1 MSSSS
6 TTEKVQKTYH
16 TKATG
21 NALITVEEH
30 SHPVE
35 LKLYGGCFCPFVQRV
50 WIVLELSG
58 LEYQYIEVDPYKKPK
73 ELLDVNPRGLVPA
86 LAHGD
91 WGCYESTVLM
101 EYVDDISE
109 RKLLPEDPKQKAY
122 SRLWADH
129 ISRNI
134 VPTFYRY
141 LQAQEVEKQAEYGKE
156 FEKQVS
162 PPTAVLIGPNLG
174 TKYPALMHVDSQV
187 NTLLEA
193 ADPKG
198 PFFAGTKL
206 SFVDV
211 MVAPWIL
218 RCPRVLQPYRGWQPP
233 SEDSRFGRYI
243 SALESERS
251 VKATTS
257 DEELYLDSD
266 REYKVHLTLPEQRTD
281 QTLAKWQKLSTRAED
296 CLEKGLPEKLNLK
309 NA

>member
-6 TTEKVQKTYH
+6 VTKKIQKTYH

-21 NALITVEEH
+21 NALLTVEKH
-30 SHPVE
+30 SHDAQ

-50 WIVLELSG
+50 WIALELSG

-86 LAHGD
+86 LTHGD
-91 WGCYESTVLM
+91 WSCYESTVLV

-109 RKLLPEDPKQKAY
+109 KKLLPQDPKEKAH
-122 SRLWADH
+122 SKLWADH

-141 LQAQEVEKQAEYGKE
+141 LQAQEVEKQAECGKE
-156 FEKQVS
+156 FEK
-162 PPTAVLIGPNLG
+162 
-174 TKYPALMHVDSQV
+174 QV

-198 PFFAGTKL
+198 PFFTGTKL

-218 RCPRVLQPYRGWQPP
+218 RCSRVLQPYRGWQPP
-233 SEDSRFGRYI
+233 SEDSRFGRFI
-243 SALESERS
+243 SALEGEDG

-257 DEELYLDSD
+257 DDELYLDSYE
-266 REYKVHLTLPEQRTD
+266 RYAENRPNTSQV
-281 QTLAKWQKLSTRAED
+281 AKAINEGR
-296 CLEKGLPEKLNLK
+296 GLP
-309 NA
+309 

>member
-58 LEYQYIEVDPYKKPK
+58 LEYQYIEVDPYK
-73 ELLDVNPRGLVPA
+73 GLVPA

-156 FEKQVS
+156 FEKQV
-162 PPTAVLIGPNLG
+162 
-174 TKYPALMHVDSQV
+174 

-198 PFFAGTKL
+198 PFFA
-206 SFVDV
+206 
-211 MVAPWIL
+211 
-218 RCPRVLQPYRGWQPP
+218 
-233 SEDSRFGRYI
+233 
-243 SALESERS
+243 
-251 VKATTS
+251 
-257 DEELYLDSD
+257 
-266 REYKVHLTLPEQRTD
+266 RTD

>member
-156 FEKQVS
+156 FEKQV
-162 PPTAVLIGPNLG
+162 
-174 TKYPALMHVDSQV
+174 

-257 DEELYLDSD
+257 DEELYLDSYE
-266 REYKVHLTLPEQRTD
+266 RYAENRPNTSQV
-281 QTLAKWQKLSTRAED
+281 AKAINEGR
-296 CLEKGLPEKLNLK
+296 GLP
-309 NA
+309 

>member
-35 LKLYGGCFCPFVQRV
+35 LKLY
-50 WIVLELSG
+50 ELSG
-58 LEYQYIEVDPYKKPK
+58 LEYQYIEVDPYK
-73 ELLDVNPRGLVPA
+73 GLVPA

-156 FEKQVS
+156 FEKQV
-162 PPTAVLIGPNLG
+162 
-174 TKYPALMHVDSQV
+174 

-257 DEELYLDSD
+257 DEELYLDSYE
-266 REYKVHLTLPEQRTD
+266 RYA
-281 QTLAKWQKLSTRAED
+281 AKWQKLSTRAED

>member
-1 MSSSS
+1 MC
-6 TTEKVQKTYH
+6 
-16 TKATG
+16 
-21 NALITVEEH
+21 AL
-30 SHPVE
+30 
-35 LKLYGGCFCPFVQRV
+35 
-50 WIVLELSG
+50 LS
-58 LEYQYIEVDPYKKPK
+58 LQ
-73 ELLDVNPRGLVPA
+73 GLVPA
-86 LAHGD
+86 LAHKD

-109 RKLLPEDPKQKAY
+109 KKLLPEDPKQKAY

-156 FEKQVS
+156 FEKQV
-162 PPTAVLIGPNLG
+162 
-174 TKYPALMHVDSQV
+174 

-193 ADPKG
+193 ADPQG

-281 QTLAKWQKLSTRAED
+281 LTLAKWQKLSTRVED

>member
-6 TTEKVQKTYH
+6 TTTEKIQKTYH

-21 NALITVEEH
+21 NALLTVEEH

-35 LKLYGGCFCPFVQRV
+35 LKLYGGCFCPFVQVNHLYIPLLVAIIGSRSSKLNLNP
-50 WIVLELSG
+50 LEASLDRLRAFG
-58 LEYQYIEVDPYKKPK
+58 VDPYKKPK

-86 LAHGD
+86 LVHGG

-109 RKLLPEDPKQKAY
+109 KKLLPEDPKQKAY

-162 PPTAVLIGPNLG
+162 FPTAVLIGPNLG

-233 SEDSRFGRYI
+233 SEDSRFSRYI

-251 VKATTS
+251 VKVTTS
-257 DEELYLDSD
+257 DEELYLDSYE
-266 REYKVHLTLPEQRTD
+266 RYAENRPNTSQV
-281 QTLAKWQKLSTRAED
+281 AKAINEGR
-296 CLEKGLPEKLNLK
+296 GLP
-309 NA
+309 

>member
-1 MSSSS
+1 M
-6 TTEKVQKTYH
+6 
-16 TKATG
+16 
-21 NALITVEEH
+21 
-30 SHPVE
+30 HPINSKCV
-35 LKLYGGCFCPFVQRV
+35 LFLLLRLYLFQ
-50 WIVLELSG
+50 
-58 LEYQYIEVDPYKKPK
+58 
-73 ELLDVNPRGLVPA
+73 GLVPA
-86 LAHGD
+86 LKHGD

-109 RKLLPEDPKQKAY
+109 KKLLPQDPKEKAH

-141 LQAQEVEKQAEYGKE
+141 LQAQEAEKQAEYGKE
-156 FEKQVS
+156 FEK
-162 PPTAVLIGPNLG
+162 
-174 TKYPALMHVDSQV
+174 QV

-198 PFFAGTKL
+198 PFFTGTKL

-233 SEDSRFGRYI
+233 AEDSRFGRFI
-243 SALESERS
+243 AALEGDDS

-257 DEELYLDSD
+257 DDELYLDSYE
-266 REYKVHLTLPEQRTD
+266 RYAENRPNTSQV
-281 QTLAKWQKLSTRAED
+281 AKAINEGR
-296 CLEKGLPEKLNLK
+296 GLP
-309 NA
+309 

>member
-6 TTEKVQKTYH
+6 TLEKIQKTYH

-21 NALITVEEH
+21 NALLTVEKH
-30 SHPVE
+30 SYDAP

-50 WIVLELSG
+50 WIALELSG

-86 LAHGD
+86 LTHGG

-101 EYVDDISE
+101 EYVDDVSE
-109 RKLLPEDPKQKAY
+109 KKLLPQDPKQKAY

-141 LQAQEVEKQAEYGKE
+141 LQAQEVEKQAEYGNE
-156 FEKQVS
+156 FEKQV
-162 PPTAVLIGPNLG
+162 N
-174 TKYPALMHVDSQV
+174 ALM
-187 NTLLEA
+187 EA
-193 ADPKG
+193 ADPEG
-198 PFFAGTKL
+198 PFFTGTEL
-206 SFVDV
+206 SFVDA

-218 RCPRVLQPYRGWQPP
+218 RCPRVLQPYRGWKPP
-233 SEDSRFGRYI
+233 PEDSRFGRFI
-243 SALESERS
+243 SALEGEGS

-257 DEELYLDSD
+257 GDELYLDSYE
-266 REYKVHLTLPEQRTD
+266 RYAENRPNTSQV
-281 QTLAKWQKLSTRAED
+281 AKAINEGR
-296 CLEKGLPEKLNLK
+296 GLP
-309 NA
+309 

>member
-6 TTEKVQKTYH
+6 TTEKIQKTYH

-21 NALITVEEH
+21 NALLTVEEH
-30 SHPVE
+30 SRPVE
-35 LKLYGGCFCPFVQRV
+35 LKLY
-50 WIVLELSG
+50 ELSG
-58 LEYQYIEVDPYKKPK
+58 LEYQYIEVDPYKVGHPRWLQTQFILFL
-73 ELLDVNPRGLVPA
+73 ELLRDLVIPA
-86 LAHGD
+86 LAHKD

-109 RKLLPEDPKQKAY
+109 KKLLPEDPKQKAY

-156 FEKQVS
+156 FEKQV
-162 PPTAVLIGPNLG
+162 
-174 TKYPALMHVDSQV
+174 

-193 ADPKG
+193 ADPQG

-257 DEELYLDSD
+257 DEELYLDSYE
-266 REYKVHLTLPEQRTD
+266 RYAENRPNTSQV
-281 QTLAKWQKLSTRAED
+281 AKAINEGR
-296 CLEKGLPEKLNLK
+296 GLP
-309 NA
+309 

>member
-6 TTEKVQKTYH
+6 TTEKIQKTYH

-21 NALITVEEH
+21 NALLTVEEH

-257 DEELYLDSD
+257 DEELYLDSYE
-266 REYKVHLTLPEQRTD
+266 RYAENRPNTSQV
-281 QTLAKWQKLSTRAED
+281 AKAINEGR
-296 CLEKGLPEKLNLK
+296 GLP
-309 NA
+309 